1 MLKAL
6 FQDSMAG
13 YLIVITIVGAT
24 VTIVGWAL
32 YWRKK
37 MAEERKGSYALQA
50 HLGPHPIHARLD
62 RLVHDD
68 GASPLARGFPFPL
81 VGRVNSHLAA
91 QA

>member
-24 VTIVGWAL
+24 VTVVGWAL

-37 MAEERKGSYALQA
+37 MAEERKGS
-50 HLGPHPIHARLD
+50 
-62 RLVHDD
+62 
-68 GASPLARGFPFPL
+68 
-81 VGRVNSHLAA
+81 
-91 QA
+91 